1 MYLCHIDQHYL
12 FILHTTSEQM
22 VLGMEHTFYFPVMR
36 TESQTI
42 VVDLVQQY
50 NVDGSNSVTEY
61 NMFYEHMIYCPY
73 SSGVWISE
81 V

>member
-1 MYLCHIDQHYL
+1 MSYRSTLPFYSAYNIGANGVRY
-12 FILHTTSEQM
+12 
-22 VLGMEHTFYFPVMR
+22 GATFYFPVMR

-42 VVDLVQQY
+42 VIDLVQQY